1 MFSDIEGSTVLLER
15 AGQHWP
21 EMLQRHRRIIR
32 SAIADWAGVEHGTE
46 GDSFFV
52 TFGSPSDALAAVV
65 QAQIGLETADWP
77 DGLRLRVRMGLHLG
91 EVAELDDDLVG
102 LTIHHAARVAAT
114 AHGGQIVV
122 SEPVRIHARVLPAE
136 TTLQPLGVHRLRD
149 VGVIALYQA
158 GHPQLQ
164 RSFPELRGVLG
175 SRTNLPRPTTEF
187 VGGERL
193 IADLDDLVH
202 RSRVIT
208 LIGTG
213 GVGKTRSAIE
223 FAWRRIGDFPDGIYF
238 VDLSPVTDDGA
249 VPAALAATLSLVAA
263 GEQPLLDLIVNWIGD
278 RRLLFVIDNCEHL
291 VAEVAAVVSAFQS
304 RCNNVV
310 MLATSREA
318 LGVQGER
325 VVRVPSLEAGGDAM
339 RLLCER
345 ARDADSSFD
354 PLGHEAVL
362 EQICR
367 RLDGIPLAIELA
379 AARMRSLSPEE
390 LLDRLQDR
398 FRLLRGSGRG
408 TLERHQTLRAMVSWS
423 YQLLTA
429 DQQRLFERLSVF
441 SGGFDLRAAE
451 RVCGLE
457 PIDELDVVELVH
469 QLVDKSMVVA
479 DRAASTTRYGLLET
493 IRQFAEEQLE
503 SHGEVTRLRDSH
515 ARHYAGAAVGL
526 GLLARS
532 ARQIEGSRALDAEWD
547 NLRAAHLW
555 SLAQEDLEGAES
567 IVRSTF
573 RDAQAQVR
581 VEHRSWTLRTVELG
595 ERLGRPSTEMMGC
608 HAFWLSV
615 DGFDEES
622 FEWGRRGIAAAPGP
636 GHATT
641 ALCWS
646 MIAGSG
652 PLSPPGSAEVREAFD
667 HQRRAVANIAD
678 LDHHFEDLVDLV
690 DVALNADPAAAG
702 PLRDQLGE
710 IAGRVPAPSLL
721 VYCHL
726 SDGHVLIDRIIGA
739 PDFTTARAHYERALD
754 VARDASDLL
763 FETQALR
770 AIALAAV
777 GLGSPDALDRCRE
790 ALDALYE
797 IRYWQKLWQA
807 LESTTLALATMGHVA
822 DAAVLLGHLDA
833 HVIAVG
839 LEQGLDYRGQARAL
853 IDALGDHP
861 DARER
866 GARMSADELVVA
878 AIGFCT
884 TLEG

>member
-1 MFSDIEGSTVLLER
+1 MTFTVRTLVFSDIEGSTGLLER

-21 EMLQRHRRIIR
+21 GMLQRHRRIIR
-32 SAIADWAGVEHGTE
+32 AAIADWNGVEHGTE

-77 DGLRLRVRMGLHLG
+77 DGLQLRVRMGLHLG
-91 EVAELDDDLVG
+91 GVAELDDDLVG

-122 SEPVRIHARVLPAE
+122 SEPARAHSRVLPAT

-149 VGVIALYQA
+149 VGTIALYQV

-187 VGGERL
+187 VGAERL
-193 IADLDDLVH
+193 IADLDDLVR

-208 LIGTG
+208 LTGTG

-223 FAWRRIGDFPDGIYF
+223 FGWRRIGDFPDGIYF
-238 VDLSPVTDDGA
+238 VDLSPVTDEGA

-304 RCNNVV
+304 RCSNAV

-325 VVRVPSLEAGGDAM
+325 VVRVPSLEAGGEATT
-339 RLLCER
+339 LLCER

-354 PLGHEAVL
+354 PAGHEAVL

-457 PIDELDVVELVH
+457 RSTGSTWSSSCTSSSTSRWWLPSGSHPPPGTGCSRRSANSPRSSSNRTERSRGCATVML
-469 QLVDKSMVVA
+469 A
-479 DRAASTTRYGLLET
+479 TTR
-493 IRQFAEEQLE
+493 APP
-503 SHGEVTRLRDSH
+503 SSSVSSRDRH
-515 ARHYAGAAVGL
+515 AR
-526 GLLARS
+526 S
-532 ARQIEGSRALDAEWD
+532 
-547 NLRAAHLW
+547 
-555 SLAQEDLEGAES
+555 
-567 IVRSTF
+567 
-573 RDAQAQVR
+573 
-581 VEHRSWTLRTVELG
+581 
-595 ERLGRPSTEMMGC
+595 
-608 HAFWLSV
+608 
-615 DGFDEES
+615 
-622 FEWGRRGIAAAPGP
+622 
-636 GHATT
+636 
-641 ALCWS
+641 
-646 MIAGSG
+646 
-652 PLSPPGSAEVREAFD
+652 
-667 HQRRAVANIAD
+667 
-678 LDHHFEDLVDLV
+678 
-690 DVALNADPAAAG
+690 
-702 PLRDQLGE
+702 
-710 IAGRVPAPSLL
+710 
-721 VYCHL
+721 
-726 SDGHVLIDRIIGA
+726 
-739 PDFTTARAHYERALD
+739 
-754 VARDASDLL
+754 
-763 FETQALR
+763 
-770 AIALAAV
+770 
-777 GLGSPDALDRCRE
+777 
-790 ALDALYE
+790 
-797 IRYWQKLWQA
+797 K
-807 LESTTLALATMGHVA
+807 
-822 DAAVLLGHLDA
+822 
-833 HVIAVG
+833 
-839 LEQGLDYRGQARAL
+839 
-853 IDALGDHP
+853 
-861 DARER
+861 ARER
-866 GARMSADELVVA
+866 SPPSGTTCAPRISGRLRRTTSRAPNPSFARRFAMPRPTCVPSTGRGLSAP
-878 AIGFCT
+878 
-884 TLEG
+884 